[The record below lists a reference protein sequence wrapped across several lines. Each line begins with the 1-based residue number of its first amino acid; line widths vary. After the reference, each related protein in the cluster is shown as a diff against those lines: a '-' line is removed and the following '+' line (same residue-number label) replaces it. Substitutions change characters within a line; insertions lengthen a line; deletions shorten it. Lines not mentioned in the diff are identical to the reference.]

1 MCNRY
6 RRAIT
11 LGEIDVG
18 FTEISDIRIPL
29 RFPEGR
35 PNLQATD
42 ICITDTGTIIRA
54 DAEGAPEL
62 VQRRWSWPGATG
74 KPVFNYRSEGR
85 EFPQGRCLIVADGFY
100 EYTTPTAGKG
110 PKDRWLFTKAG
121 EPWFCIA
128 GLWRTHPQVGE
139 AFTMLTTEPGPDVAK
154 YHSRQVALLGKDQWR
169 DWLNPAVPAK
179 ELIGPLA
186 AGSLE
191 VAPG

>member
-11 LGEIDVG
+11 LGQIDLG

-54 DAEGAPEL
+54 DSEGVPEL
-62 VQRRWSWPGATG
+62 VQRRWSWPGPTG
-74 KPVFNYRSEGR
+74 KPVFNYRADGR
-85 EFPQGRCLIVADGFY
+85 EFPKGRCLIVADGFY
-100 EYTTPTAGKG
+100 EFTAPASGKG
-110 PKDRWLFTKAG
+110 PKDRWLFTKAD

-128 GLWRTHPQVGE
+128 GLWRAHPEVGE
-139 AFTMLTTEPGPDVAK
+139 AFTMLTTQPGADVAP
-154 YHSRQVALLGKDQWR
+154 YHSRQVAVLERRHWREWLDPAAAGKD
-169 DWLNPAVPAK
+169 LV
-179 ELIGPLA
+179 GPLPP
-186 AGSLE
+186 GTLE
-191 VAPG
+191 VQRD